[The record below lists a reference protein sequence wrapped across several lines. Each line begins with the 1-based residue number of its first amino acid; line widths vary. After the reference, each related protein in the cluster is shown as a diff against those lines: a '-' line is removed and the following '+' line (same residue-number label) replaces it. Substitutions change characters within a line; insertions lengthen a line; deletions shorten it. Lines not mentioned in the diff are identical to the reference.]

1 MAWRGCARSSC
12 RRTLFRAGCLNGLA
26 IAPLTAEGNRRFR
39 ITHPFHSLSG
49 KQFDLVEHRCIFAE
63 SYLYFHD
70 ECGYLRVIPAVWT
83 DFVKAD
89 VLVEV
94 AGGRSP
100 LHAGCL
106 LELAEL
112 VQHLAERRRDELS
125 TK

>member
-1 MAWRGCARSSC
+1 
-12 RRTLFRAGCLNGLA
+12 LNGLA
-26 IAPLTAEGNRRFR
+26 IAPLTAEGSRRFR
-39 ITHPFHSLSG
+39 ITHPFHPLSG

-89 VLVEV
+89 VLVEM
-94 AGGRSP
+94 AAGRSR